1 MVTQINSTRTAYFI
15 LVFMQGKTPHLS
27 FVKFNLIHEY
37 ITKQPTAIAINYTN
51 DNISPP
57 MSSRTRARALTSAAR
72 DRWVSS

>member
-37 ITKQPTAIAINYTN
+37 ITKQPTAIQTTIYHHRCLAE
-51 DNISPP
+51 
-57 MSSRTRARALTSAAR
+57 RERGRLTSAAR

>member
-15 LVFMQGKTPHLS
+15 LVFMQGKTPHHFS

-51 DNISPP
+51 NNISQP
-57 MSSRTRARALTSAAR
+57 MSSRTRARAANL
-72 DRWVSS
+72 SSP